1 MEKSIIEKVII
12 TFSKLKK
19 LYLSFVYKKLISR
32 LAHCRIYHKKEILK
46 FFIANRKCRNFS
58 EKKFFWTFSFDKSI
72 KILGPDTRIKIKKTK
87 DDIYMITYIDNRL
100 NNKYDLSLKVKHYAD
115 PYYALAKPV
124 FNKRGWT
131 YPNFFVRV
139 DFLDR

>member
-46 FFIANRKCRNFS
+46 FFIANRKCRLLFYS
-58 EKKFFWTFSFDKSI
+58 FFDKSI
-72 KILGPDTRIKIKKTK
+72 KVLGPDTRIKIKKEK
-87 DDIYMITYIDNRL
+87 SNIFMITYIDNRL
-100 NNKYDLSLKVKHYAD
+100 DNKYDLGLKVKHYAD

-124 FNKRGWT
+124 FSKYGWT
-131 YPNFFVRV
+131 YPNFYVRI
-139 DFLDR
+139 DYIDR